1 MQLGKAGVCTVRAA
15 LSLLGTVELSFHSGE
30 LLRCM
35 YRPGRV
41 DSWKWGGVVTG
52 TLTWPEKKTDRSSV
66 SRTEVALGGRDR
78 KLGGEQEVEDSAC
91 P

>member
-1 MQLGKAGVCTVRAA
+1 
-15 LSLLGTVELSFHSGE
+15 
-30 LLRCM
+30 M

-52 TLTWPEKKTDRSSV
+52 TFSWPEKTDRSSV
-66 SRTEVALGGRDR
+66 SRTEVALRGRDR
-78 KLGGEQEVEDSAC
+78 KLSGEQEVEGSAC